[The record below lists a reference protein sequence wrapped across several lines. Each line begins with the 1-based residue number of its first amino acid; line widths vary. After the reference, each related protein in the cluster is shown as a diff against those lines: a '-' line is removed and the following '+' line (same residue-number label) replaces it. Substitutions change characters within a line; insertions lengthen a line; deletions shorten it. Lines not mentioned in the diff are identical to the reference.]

1 MCQIFVGE
9 YKIGRYIILT
19 IMYSLVYN
27 RLKLRIV
34 VFCHLRMSLFTSAE
48 GEAHLPKSPPS
59 LKEKPT
65 GAREGLFYVLSGN
78 C

>member
-1 MCQIFVGE
+1 MGE

-19 IMYSLVYN
+19 IMYSLAYN

-34 VFCHLRMSLFTSAE
+34 AFCHLRMSLFTSAE
-48 GEAHLPKSPPS
+48 GEAHLPESAMFKKMT
-59 LKEKPT
+59 L
-65 GAREGLFYVLSGN
+65 VLERGFFM